1 MSVAYGSHQVLDRLS
16 LTVENGIVALLGQ
29 NGAGKTTLI
38 DVLSTL
44 RRPDSGTALVAGYD
58 VARSSASVRGLI
70 GVTGQFACVDDVLT
84 ARENLVMV
92 GQLGGLSAKAAQQRA
107 RALLEQF
114 ALEVAADR
122 AAGTFSGGMR
132 RRLDLAMSLIRA
144 PRVLFLDEP
153 TTGLDASSRL
163 TLWDEVRT
171 LADDRTTVVLTTQYL
186 EEADALADRVA
197 VLHGGRI
204 VADGTPDALKSSLGG
219 TLVEVLDEHGRVQR
233 TQPTDGT
240 AADAAAALATL
251 PDHTR
256 VTVRN
261 PTLDEVF
268 LKLTTTP
275 ANTLE
280 SEEISA

>member
-1 MSVAYGSHQVLDRLS
+1 MSVAYGSHRVLDRLS
-16 LTVENGIVALLGQ
+16 LTVGSGIVALLGQ

-58 VARSSASVRGLI
+58 VVRSSASVRGLI

-84 ARENLVMV
+84 ARENLVMM
-92 GQLGGLSAKAAQQRA
+92 GRLGGLSAKAAQQRA

-114 ALEVAADR
+114 ALEEAADR

-153 TTGLDASSRL
+153 TTGLDAASRL

-219 TLVEVLDEHGRVQR
+219 TVVEVLDEHGRVQR

-268 LKLTTTP
+268 LKLTTP

>member
-70 GVTGQFACVDDVLT
+70 GVTGQFACVDDILT